1 MTQYA
6 VCHIQ
11 RGNSNG
17 SGLSTHIERQTKSG
31 KPFIP
36 QNADPSRTHLN
47 RELLSFPDGVKD
59 RNGAIKIGLPMQDS
73 NVRLARTR
81 PPTCVQSYPAAMTE

>member
-36 QNADPSRTHLN
+36 KMPTR
-47 RELLSFPDGVKD
+47 REHTLIVNYSLS
-59 RNGAIKIGLPMQDS
+59 PMG
-73 NVRLARTR
+73 
-81 PPTCVQSYPAAMTE
+81 

>member
-59 RNGAIKIGLPMQDS
+59 RKKVAE
-73 NVRLARTR
+73 A
-81 PPTCVQSYPAAMTE
+81 VQMLRSLTSI

>member
-17 SGLSTHIERQTKSG
+17 SGLSTHIERQTKNG

-36 QNADPSRTHLN
+36 
-47 RELLSFPDGVKD
+47 K
-59 RNGAIKIGLPMQDS
+59 NGPIKNTP
-73 NVRLARTR
+73 
-81 PPTCVQSYPAAMTE
+81 QS